1 MDQRELL
8 IKQILKQRN
17 ESIIKLQK
25 FFKIKQFQKK
35 IRQFLL
41 IKKILLIRKFSI
53 QKIIDN
59 IIEYKR
65 YKTIKK
71 LTNKLKNCYSIS
83 PSINNVTNIL
93 IKIFYNQKNY
103 KKFKIYNLNFCPIR
117 KKFVFDIP
125 KKKFIKS
132 NKIFRFVF
140 LINNKIFI
148 DKNYKC
154 ILINGIIMNTINFKE
169 YDEKINLLNKT
180 VYKEIIFKNILNQI
194 YFSSDSTN
202 CDSEEENNNNNIN
215 NNNINNDYFLLN
227 NKNKK
232 NYLNLSYNK
241 KNVLNGIN
249 NNNFNNHINNNIIV
263 NKLKSNDDINLVIKP
278 ILKRNT
284 RKNKTVKSPKRRVS
298 FGNIQFSY

>member
-1 MDQRELL
+1 MEHRELL

-17 ESIIKLQK
+17 ESIIKIQK

-35 IRQFLL
+35 IKEILL

-53 QKIIDN
+53 QKIIEN
-59 IIEYKR
+59 ILEYKR
-65 YKTIKK
+65 YKKIKK
-71 LTNKLKNCYSIS
+71 LTNKIKNCYSIS
-83 PSINNVTNIL
+83 PSIKNVTNIL

-180 VYKEIIFKNILNQI
+180 VYKEIILKNMLNQI
-194 YFSSDSTN
+194 KSFSSDSTN
-202 CDSEEENNNNNIN
+202 CDSEEENNINNIN
-215 NNNINNDYFLLN
+215 NNNDYFLLN
-227 NKNKK
+227 NKK
-232 NYLNLSYNK
+232 NYLNLSYNR

-249 NNNFNNHINNNIIV
+249 NKNNNIINNHINNNIIF
-263 NKLKSNDDINLVIKP
+263 NKLKSNDDIKIIKP
-278 ILKRNT
+278 ILKRKT
-284 RKNKTVKSPKRRVS
+284 RKNQTVKSPKRRVS
-298 FGNIQFSY
+298 FGNVQFSY